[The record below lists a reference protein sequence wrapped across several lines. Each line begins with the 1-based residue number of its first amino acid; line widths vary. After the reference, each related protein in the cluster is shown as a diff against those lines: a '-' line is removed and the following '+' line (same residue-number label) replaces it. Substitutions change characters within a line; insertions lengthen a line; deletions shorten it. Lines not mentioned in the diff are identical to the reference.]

1 MERTMAADINSE
13 VQKFWSEKESSLG
26 GKVEFNTYAAL
37 IGECGSGKLNGR
49 GGLCYIVGD
58 RAYFEDFEKNNA
70 LMAMLNR
77 KDSDY
82 EKTIISFQLSDVTG
96 MRKISEKWGRACV
109 MEGISSKTVPEL
121 KGLGALFVRGYWL
134 IEVKDRPALV
144 MEIMDDAGFRKFL
157 P

>member
-1 MERTMAADINSE
+1 MADNVNDEI
-13 VQKFWSEKESSLG
+13 QKFWNEKESRLG

-49 GGLCYIVGD
+49 GGLCYIIGD

-70 LMAMLNR
+70 LMAMFNR

-82 EKTIISFQLSDVTG
+82 EKTVISFQLSDVTG
-96 MRKISEKWGRACV
+96 MRKISEKWGKESIN
-109 MEGISSKTVPEL
+109 EGFQYRSIPEL
-121 KGLGALFVRGYWL
+121 KGLRALFIRGFWL
-134 IEVKDRPALV
+134 IELKDRPALV
-144 MEIMDDAGFRKFL
+144 MEIMDAEGFRKFL